1 MRVLFVSPE
10 CAPFAKAGGLG
21 DVVGALP
28 KALRALG
35 VDARVVIPRYGFL
48 SNVEARLL
56 NLELSVPIGSGD
68 ARCNVYETTIPSSN
82 VPVYLLRHDPLY
94 DAGKIY
100 EGYGNNLHELAR
112 VGVLSRGALVLCR
125 QLGWVP
131 DIVHIHDWP
140 SSITPVLL
148 NTVEAGDSF
157 FRRTA
162 SVLSIHNIVYQPK
175 FPAEGIE
182 LLHVGRGVFRPDGLE
197 DHGEINLLKGGMYH
211 STMLVAVSPRYAAEI
226 TMPNGGGGLEHV
238 ARYRAADLVGI
249 INGIDDEV
257 WDPAKDPYLPT
268 HYSAQAMAGK
278 AANKSALQA
287 ELGFEIDPRLPLFGV
302 VSRLTHQKGI
312 DLVLDAMD
320 RILALDAQVVFLGSG
335 DPELEARM
343 KALSHP
349 RVRAHVGY
357 SEKLAHLI
365 EAGADF
371 FLMPS
376 RYEPCGL
383 NQLYSQRYGTIPIV
397 RATGGLDD
405 TVDQIDERL
414 GTGTGFKIKDLSA
427 EELAKTAAR
436 AVKLW
441 RDHREVFDAVRVR
454 AMSRDFG
461 WKTSAKR
468 YIDVYGWAL
477 ERVIGKNAAND
488 VLHRRD

>member
-21 DVVGALP
+21 DVVGSLP
-28 KALRALG
+28 KALRMLG

-48 SNVEARLL
+48 S
-56 NLELSVPIGSGD
+56 SVDGKLRSETLHVPLGEGT
-68 ARCNVYETTIPSSN
+68 APCQVYETSIPDSG
-82 VPVYLLRHDPLY
+82 VPVYLIRHDPLFG
-94 DAGKIY
+94 AGKIY
-100 EGYGNNLHELAR
+100 DGYGGSLHELAR
-112 VGVLSRGALVLCR
+112 VGLLSRGALVLCR

-131 DIVHIHDWP
+131 DIVHVHDWP
-140 SSITPVLL
+140 SAVIPVLL
-148 NTVEAGDSF
+148 NTAEAGDDF

-162 SVLSIHNIVYQPK
+162 SVLTIHNIVHQPK
-175 FPAEGIE
+175 FPPEGIE

-226 TMPNGGGGLEHV
+226 TMPSGGGGLEHV

-249 INGIDDEV
+249 VNGIDEEV
-257 WDPAKDPYLPT
+257 WNPESDPFLPARFGPRDL
-268 HYSAQAMAGK
+268 SGK
-278 AANKSALQA
+278 ALCKQALQNETGLEA
-287 ELGFEIDPRLPLFGV
+287 NPKLPLFGV

-312 DLVLDAMD
+312 DVILDALEK
-320 RILALDAQVVFLGSG
+320 ILALDAQVVILGSG
-335 DPELEARM
+335 DPDLEARM
-343 KALSHP
+343 KAVAHA
-349 RVRAHVGY
+349 RARAHVGY

-414 GTGTGFKIKDLSA
+414 GTGTGYKLRDLSV
-427 EELAKTAAR
+427 EEL
-436 AVKLW
+436 VKCASRGVKFW
-441 RDHREVFDAVRVR
+441 REHRQVFDAVRVR

-461 WKTSAKR
+461 WKPSAKR
-468 YIDVYGWAL
+468 YVDVYGWAL
-477 ERVIGKNAAND
+477 ERVIGKAAAND
-488 VLHRRD
+488 VLNRKP